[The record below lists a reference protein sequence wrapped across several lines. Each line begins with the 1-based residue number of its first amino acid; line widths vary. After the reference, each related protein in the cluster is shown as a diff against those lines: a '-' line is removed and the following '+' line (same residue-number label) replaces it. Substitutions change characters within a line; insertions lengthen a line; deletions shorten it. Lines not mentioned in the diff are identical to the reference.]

1 VSVPSMPR
9 CAGPVYL
16 RVHDASKQDFDSVQV
31 DGIEFGSLRVGAD
44 SSYKAAEKCEYDY
57 GLMQVT
63 SGTRRFAVFPID
75 FMGETPLSPGYYTHA
90 LTTVPSSDPTVP
102 GGVNSKLSRDAAPK

>member
-1 VSVPSMPR
+1 MPR

-16 RVHDASKQDFDSVQV
+16 RVHNASKQDFDSVRV
-31 DGIEFGSLRVGAD
+31 DGIEFGALRVGAD
-44 SSYKAAEKCEYDY
+44 SPYKAAEGCEYHY

-63 SGTRRFAVFPID
+63 SGTRRFMVFPID
-75 FMGETPLSPGYYTHA
+75 FIGETPLSPGYYTHA

-102 GGVNSKLSRDAAPK
+102 GGVDTKLTHDDAPK